1 MGKQTD
7 VSLPAVR
14 RVVEMA
20 RFAVLRP
27 HLEDD
32 VPLARAAR
40 TAGVPVR
47 TARRWLERFRRE
59 GVAGLAR
66 ADRTD
71 RGRRRLP
78 EGLVRAVEGMA
89 LARPPLSAA
98 AIHRRLADIAPELGW
113 PIPAPRTVRAIIA
126 AIAPA
131 MRTLAHEGPAA
142 YRDRYELIHRHRADR
157 PNALWQCDHTE
168 LDILVVGSGGKRLRP
183 WLTVVLDD
191 HSRAVAGYS
200 LLIDAPSA
208 LNTALALRQAIWR
221 KGDPD
226 WPVCGIP
233 DVLYIDHGADFTS
246 THIGQVAADLRIRLV
261 HSAVARPQGRGKI
274 ERFFGTLNTE
284 LLADLPGR
292 LVGGKPVMP
301 PRLTLSELDAAIAA
315 FVVGNYNGRPHST
328 IGTSPNAAWTAE
340 GWLPRMPERLEE
352 LDELLAMVAR
362 PRVVGRDGIRFG
374 GLRYLDPTL
383 AAFVGERVTI
393 RHDPRDVAEI
403 RVFHRGHFL
412 CRAVNPEHANHTVS
426 LRDVQAARRARRRAL
441 RAGINERI
449 AAVPVAPAPRPN
461 AGAESEAALDAV
473 PHSPKRRRPRLKIY
487 RED

>member
-1 MGKQTD
+1 MGRQTD
-7 VSLPAVR
+7 VSLPAGRDELVATDR
-14 RVVEMA
+14 AEAMA
-20 RFAVLRP
+20 RFIVLRP

-32 VPLARAAR
+32 VPLTRAAR
-40 TAGVPVR
+40 DAGVPLR
-47 TARRWLERFRRE
+47 TARRWLARFRQD

-66 ADRTD
+66 MERID

-78 EGLVRAVEGMA
+78 EELVRTVEGMA
-89 LARPPLSAA
+89 LARPPPSAA
-98 AIHRRLADIAPELGW
+98 AIHRRIAEVAAERNW
-113 PIPAPRTVRAIIA
+113 PVPTARTIRAIVA
-126 AIAPA
+126 ALDPG
-131 MRTLAHEGPAA
+131 MRTLAHEGPTT
-142 YRDRYELIHRHRADR
+142 YRDRYELIHRHRAER
-157 PNALWQCDHTE
+157 PNTTWQCDHTE
-168 LDILVVGSGGKRLRP
+168 LDVLVVGPEGKPLRP
-183 WLTVVLDD
+183 WLTIVLDD

-200 LLIDAPSA
+200 LLTDAPSA

-233 DVLYIDHGADFTS
+233 NVLYVDHGTDFTS
-246 THIGQVAADLRIRLV
+246 THIAQVAADLRMRLI
-261 HSAVARPQGRGKI
+261 HSAVARPQGRGKV
-274 ERFFGTLNTE
+274 ERFFGTVNTE

-292 LVGGKPVMP
+292 LAHGGPVTP
-301 PRLTLSELDAAIAA
+301 PRMTLSELDAAIGA
-315 FVVGNYNGRPHST
+315 FVTDRYNVRPHPT
-328 IGTSPNAAWTAE
+328 IGTSPNEAWTAD

-403 RVFHRGHFL
+403 RVFHRGRFL
-412 CRAVNPEHANHTVS
+412 CRAINAEHADRSVS
-426 LRDVQAARRARRRAL
+426 LRDVQTARRARRQAL
-441 RAGINERI
+441 RDGIKQRI
-449 AAVPVAPAPRPN
+449 AAVPVEPALPP
-461 AGAESEAALDAV
+461 EAV
-473 PHSPKRRRPRLKIY
+473 PHEPKRRRPRLKIY